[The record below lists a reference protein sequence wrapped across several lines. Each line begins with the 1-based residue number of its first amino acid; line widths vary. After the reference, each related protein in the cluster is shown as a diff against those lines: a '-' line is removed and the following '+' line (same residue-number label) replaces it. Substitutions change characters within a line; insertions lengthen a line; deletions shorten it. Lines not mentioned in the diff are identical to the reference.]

1 MEDYCVSHL
10 TPIKLGLNFGIIK
23 RFRLQPFKTDWQTAL
38 KTLRIKK
45 QRTNYQS
52 FTKPALQ

>member
-23 RFRLQPFKTDWQTAL
+23 TFRLLPSKMD
-38 KTLRIKK
+38 
-45 QRTNYQS
+45 
-52 FTKPALQ
+52 